1 MLLLCRAPME
11 DGSLAPSLAPT
22 VSILV
27 PCFQAAATI
36 GKAVGS
42 ALAQTFDDI
51 EVVLASDDGEDYAAL
66 SGCADP
72 RLRQVST
79 GRAGSGDGPARNAA
93 LAAARGR
100 FVANLDADD
109 TMRPERLAFMLPFAE
124 RCGAALDNT
133 ALWIDGRLAKT
144 AFPPA
149 PADFRLTVDAILAP
163 RLPMNALLRREL
175 AGAGWRAFDFCSDVV
190 FNLEVL
196 SRCPEFRGLAR
207 TGYDYAKRGR
217 LDHPGA
223 GHGRPGGARL
233 CRNHRRHRRR
243 RPRPHAR
250 NRRRRPPGIRGQRP
264 CERSLP
270 GGAAGRQSREPGS
283 LAGVMT
289 VVLVTGAARRIGRHL
304 ALAFGRAGCSVGI
317 HYNGSRREAETLA
330 ARVERG
336 GSAARRPC
344 GVGRRRS
351 PGRRL
356 RSRARA
362 GGRAHQLR
370 LHLRV

>member
-27 PCFQAAATI
+27 PCFEAAATI

-149 PADFRLTVDAILAP
+149 PADFRLTAGAILAP

-190 FNLEVL
+190 FNLELL

-207 TGYDYAKRGR
+207 TGYDYAKRDGSITQAPDTADR
-217 LDHPGA
+217 AARGYAAIIAAIDAGGLD
-223 GHGRPGGARL
+223 L
-233 CRNHRRHRRR
+233 T
-243 RPRPHAR
+243 
-250 NRRRRPPGIRGQRP
+250 PGI
-264 CERSLP
+264 
-270 GGAAGRQSREPGS
+270 AA
-283 LAGVMT
+283 
-289 VVLVTGAARRIGRHL
+289 AARREFAANAR
-304 ALAFGRAGCSVGI
+304 ANEAFRAAQRAGEVE
-317 HYNGSRREAETLA
+317 NLEAWLA
-330 ARVERG
+330 
-336 GSAARRPC
+336 S
-344 GVGRRRS
+344 
-351 PGRRL
+351 
-356 RSRARA
+356 
-362 GGRAHQLR
+362 
-370 LHLRV
+370 